1 MKHREKKEDFLK
13 ATGIILLM
21 LGIIYFI
28 LHYTLEGSELITPIS
43 LFIAGLA
50 VFLVGVFKKKA

>member
-13 ATGIILLM
+13 ATGIMFLM

-28 LHYTLEGSELITPIS
+28 LHYTIKGSELITPIS
-43 LFIAGLA
+43 LFVTGLL